1 MAARK
6 NHFTARLVVEEVVFS
21 DGLALDRRHS
31 APQPPRDSREVFQ
44 VAEIVFRADT
54 LDGLASKLAAH
65 TALLGDS

>member
-21 DGLALDRRHS
+21 DASAPYDRR
-31 APQPPRDSREVFQ
+31 PQPPAPPTREVQ
-44 VAEIVFRADT
+44 HVAEIVFRADS
-54 LDGLASKLAAH
+54 LDALAAKLAAH